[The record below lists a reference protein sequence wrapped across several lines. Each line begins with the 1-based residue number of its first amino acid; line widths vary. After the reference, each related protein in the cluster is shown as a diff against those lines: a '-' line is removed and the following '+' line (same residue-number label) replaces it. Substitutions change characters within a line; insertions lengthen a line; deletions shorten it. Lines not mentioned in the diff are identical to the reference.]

1 MGRGVQHGWCLSP
14 FLSNLPS
21 KCSTI
26 KALERFGG
34 LKVGG
39 QVIHTVKYVDEL
51 LLLATEE
58 MVLHG
63 MIDWLIEIGSAME
76 WK

>member
-1 MGRGVQHGWCLSP
+1 M
-14 FLSNLPS
+14 
-21 KCSTI
+21 
-26 KALERFGG
+26 
-34 LKVGG
+34 KVGG

-63 MIDWLIEIGSAME
+63 MIDWLIEIGSAVE
-76 WK
+76 WKLMWKKLR